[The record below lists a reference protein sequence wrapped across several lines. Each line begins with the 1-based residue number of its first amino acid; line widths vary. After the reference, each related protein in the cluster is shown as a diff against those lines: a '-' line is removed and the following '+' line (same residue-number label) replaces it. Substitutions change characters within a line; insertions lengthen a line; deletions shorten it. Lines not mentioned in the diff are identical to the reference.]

1 MSGFVVVEIFL
12 PQERLCGADLRTG
25 YGSGQIESGT
35 HYRRSAFP
43 MNPMNYFTPVVSEQT
58 HRGETRSDIWS
69 RLLQDRIIFL
79 GTQVD
84 DTVANLIIAQL
95 LFLDSQDPEKDIYL
109 YINSPGG
116 VITAGMAIYDTM
128 HHVRSDV
135 STICIGQA
143 ASMGATLLA
152 AGAPGKRK
160 SLPHSR
166 VLIHQPLGGFRGQA
180 SDIEIHAKEMLRTKR
195 LMNQILAKHTGQSV
209 EKITHDTERDNIMT
223 ALEAKEYGLIDE
235 VIGAVDTASND

>member
-1 MSGFVVVEIFL
+1 
-12 PQERLCGADLRTG
+12 
-25 YGSGQIESGT
+25 
-35 HYRRSAFP
+35 
-43 MNPMNYFTPVVSEQT
+43 MNPMNTSPVNYYTPVVSEQT

-79 GTQVD
+79 GTEINDQ
-84 DTVANLIIAQL
+84 VANVIIAQL

-116 VITAGMAIYDTM
+116 VITAGMAVYDTM
-128 HHVRSDV
+128 HYVRSDV

-152 AGAPGKRK
+152 AGAPGKRR
-160 SLPHSR
+160 SLPNSR

-195 LMNQILAKHTGQSV
+195 MMNEILAKHTGQTV
-209 EKITHDTERDNIMT
+209 EKVTHDTERDNIMT
-223 ALEAKEYGLIDE
+223 AEEAKEYGLVDE
-235 VIGAVDTASND
+235 VIAAVDATRND

>member
-1 MSGFVVVEIFL
+1 
-12 PQERLCGADLRTG
+12 
-25 YGSGQIESGT
+25 
-35 HYRRSAFP
+35 
-43 MNPMNYFTPVVSEQT
+43 MNPMNYYVPVVSEQT
-58 HRGETRSDIWS
+58 HRGESRKDIWS
-69 RLLQDRIIFL
+69 RLLDDRIIFL

-84 DTVANLIIAQL
+84 DQVANLIVAQL
-95 LFLDSQDPEKDIYL
+95 LFLDSQDPDKDIYL

-135 STICIGQA
+135 ATICVGQA

-152 AGAPGKRK
+152 AGAPGKRRA
-160 SLPHSR
+160 LPHSR

-195 LMNQILAKHTGQSV
+195 QMNEVLAKHTGQTV
-209 EKITHDTERDNIMT
+209 ERITHDTERDNIMT

-235 VIGAVDTASND
+235 VVGHSDDDAKND